1 MFIAFVFGF
10 QIAQRW
16 ILAEVHTFPSVVQQ
30 FARCAALA
38 YDLRLWSLVVFGLGY
53 GFDVLLLIH
62 MLHIPLASIF
72 DPIPYKNC
80 RHADTQYLP
89 VAALYSGYR
98 TGRPACCQRQIA
110 PWTRRNGWQW

>member
-1 MFIAFVFGF
+1 MFISFVFGF

-38 YDLRLWSLVVFGLGY
+38 YDLRLWSLVVFGFGY
-53 GFDVLLLIH
+53 GGDVLLLIH

-80 RHADTQYLP
+80 RHADTQCLP
-89 VAALYSGYR
+89 VAVRHSTCQPGH
-98 TGRPACCQRQIA
+98 PACYPAQIA
-110 PWTRRNGWQW
+110 PWTHRNGWR